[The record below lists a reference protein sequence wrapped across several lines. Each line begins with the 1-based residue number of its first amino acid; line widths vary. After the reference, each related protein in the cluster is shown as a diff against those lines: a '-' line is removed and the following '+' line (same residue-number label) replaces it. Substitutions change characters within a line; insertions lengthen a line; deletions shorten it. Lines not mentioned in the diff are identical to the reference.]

1 MEMFGRT
8 LGNYRIEALLGS
20 GRLGRVYRATHGS
33 LERPA
38 ALRIFHERLA
48 ADPAFREQL
57 LHRAAEL
64 VMLRHP
70 HLVEIYDA
78 GEADGLLYLAMEYC
92 AGGSIGRL
100 VREAAGSGEPVP
112 LETSLDLIDQA
123 TEGLEYAHSQGCVH
137 GAITP
142 NNLLLASENGR
153 QRLKIGDIGLSA
165 LGDGVAGGSR
175 AYRSPEQLRG
185 LEPDE
190 RSDVYALGAVLY
202 QLVTGRLPFGAHD
215 HGAANQPVADPP
227 SPRDLNPELPRPLE
241 EVILRCLAPRPENR
255 YGSAAK
261 LGIALRTLSSSSPAH
276 DAAVSELPLP
286 PLTSQYV
293 PRAAVRLIARDHRV
307 ALAPG
312 ETRQL
317 RVTVENA
324 GTATDEFLVA
334 IEPSPIVQ
342 TEELPRRVRL
352 DAEQQELVTLA
363 VTLDRESRV
372 VPGEYRLRILAH
384 AAMSETVND
393 TAFAAAVILPER
405 PGPLTIRQMG
415 ASSGGQREFQLDLFN
430 EGGTTAHYTLAAS
443 DPEHLLNYRFNADIV
458 TVEPGRSRTIVL
470 SVRDRRRRP
479 DGAPVQFLVVATP
492 ARGEPISATANFN
505 RPVGTGR
512 RLLPLLSGLA
522 AVLAVI
528 LIGTI
533 LALHVSGS
541 DGNNINA
548 QARSTGAATSG
559 AAVIP
564 AATPTAAP
572 SPTPAA
578 TPTAIATA
586 TPAATPT
593 PSTQTPLTV
602 RQVTTEKKAVALT
615 FSLASNDETAAK
627 LQAILAVLKQSN
639 IHATFGF
646 RGDWAEA
653 HPDLVKE
660 IVADGHQLVNAT
672 YDYQS
677 FTGESTQSGP
687 LSSSAIIEE
696 LTRDAQVIKQITGV
710 DMAPYYR
717 PPYGDTDTGNSTAV
731 ADAAAKAGYSVSVL
745 WSIDTES
752 WAEGRTVADMVAS
765 ANKAEPG
772 DIILFNI
779 TKAGG
784 NKDVDSLPQIIRD
797 LGDKGFQFAT
807 VKELV
812 GR

>member
-1 MEMFGRT
+1 MFGRT
-8 LGNYRIEALLGS
+8 LGNYRIEALLGP
-20 GRLGRVYRATHGS
+20 GRLGRVYRATHLA

-38 ALRIFHERLA
+38 ALKIFHEQFA
-48 ADPAFREQL
+48 ADPAFRERL
-57 LHRAAEL
+57 LHRVTEL
-64 VMLRHP
+64 ITLRHP
-70 HLVEIYDA
+70 HLVEIYEA
-78 GEADGLLYLAMEYC
+78 GEADGRLYLAMEFC
-92 AGGSIGRL
+92 PDGSIGRL
-100 VREAAGSGEPVP
+100 VREAAGSGDPVP

-123 TEGLEYAHSQGCVH
+123 TEGLEYAHNQGFVH
-137 GAITP
+137 GDITP
-142 NNLLLASENGR
+142 NNLLLTFEDDK
-153 QRLKIGDIGLSA
+153 QRLKIGDIGLSG
-165 LGDGVAGGSR
+165 LGDDAAHGSL
-175 AYRSPEQLRG
+175 AYRSPEQRRG
-185 LEPDE
+185 DEPDE
-190 RSDVYALGAVLY
+190 RSDVYALGVVLY
-202 QLVTGRLPFGAHD
+202 QLATGRLPFDSDAD
-215 HGAANQPVADPP
+215 HSDPP
-227 SPRDLNPELPRPLE
+227 SPRDLKPELSRPLE
-241 EVILRCLAPRPENR
+241 EVILRCLAERPDDR

-261 LGIALRTLSSSSPAH
+261 LGIALRTLSLFGPANG
-276 DAAVSELPLP
+276 AAERAVPFP

-317 RVTVENA
+317 RVMVENA
-324 GTATDEFLVA
+324 GSATDEFLVA
-334 IEPSPIVQ
+334 IEPSPVVQ
-342 TEELPRRVRL
+342 TEQVPRRVRL

-363 VTLDRESRV
+363 VSLDRESRV

-384 AAMSETVND
+384 AAMSDAVSD

-415 ASSGGQREFQLDLFN
+415 ASSGAQREYQLDLFN

-470 SVRDRRRRP
+470 SVRDRRRRS

-492 ARGEPISATANFN
+492 ARGEPLSATANFN
-505 RPVGTGR
+505 RPASGGY
-512 RLLPLLSGLA
+512 RLFPVLSGLA
-522 AVLAVI
+522 VVLAVV
-528 LIGTI
+528 LIGAI
-533 LALHVSGS
+533 FMLHLSGT
-541 DGNNINA
+541 DGNNTNA
-548 QARSTGAATSG
+548 LARSTGGATNSAG
-559 AAVIP
+559 VIP
-564 AATPTAAP
+564 AATPTSEP

-578 TPTAIATA
+578 SPTATAAATA
-586 TPAATPT
+586 PPTPT
-593 PSTQTPLTV
+593 PTSSTQTPLTV
-602 RQVTTEKKAVALT
+602 RQVTTDKRAVALT
-615 FSLASNDETAAK
+615 FSLASNNETPAK
-627 LQAILAVLKQSN
+627 LRAILAALKQAN

-653 HPDLVKE
+653 NPDLVKE
-660 IVADGHQLVNAT
+660 IVAGGHQLINAT

-687 LSSSAIIEE
+687 LSSAQVAEE

-717 PPYGDTDTGNSTAV
+717 PPYGDTDTRNSTAV

-752 WAEGRTVADMVAS
+752 WAEGRTVSDMVAS

-784 NKDVDSLPQIIRD
+784 NKDVDALPQIIRD
-797 LGDKGFQFAT
+797 LRDKGFSFAT

>member
-8 LGNYRIEALLGS
+8 LGNYRIESLLGS
-20 GRLGRVYRATHGS
+20 GRLGRIYRVTHVV

-38 ALRIFHERLA
+38 ALRIFHAQFA
-48 ADPAFREQL
+48 ADPAVRERI
-57 LHRAAEL
+57 LHQAAKL
-64 VMLRHP
+64 ITLRHA

-78 GEADGLLYLAMEYC
+78 GDVDGLLYLAMEFC
-92 AGGSIGRL
+92 ADGSVGRL
-100 VREAAGSGEPVP
+100 VREAAGSGEPLP

-123 TEGLEYAHSQGCVH
+123 TEGLEYAHNQGFIH

-142 NNLLLASENGR
+142 DNLLLTSEDGR
-153 QRLKIGDIGLSA
+153 QRLKIGDIGRFA
-165 LGDGVAGGSR
+165 LGDSAADGSL

-185 LEPDE
+185 LAPDE
-190 RSDVYALGAVLY
+190 RSDVYALGVVLY
-202 QLVTGRLPFGAHD
+202 QLVAGRLPFGAD
-215 HGAANQPVADPP
+215 GYVGVDPP
-227 SPRDLNPELPRPLE
+227 SLRDLKPDLSRPLE
-241 EVILRCLAPRPENR
+241 EVILRCLAQRPEER

-261 LGIALRTLSSSSPAH
+261 LGIALRTLSSSGPAH
-276 DAAVSELPLP
+276 DAAVSAAPLP

-324 GTATDEFLVA
+324 GSATDEFLVA
-334 IEPSPIVQ
+334 IEPSPVVQ
-342 TEELPRRVRL
+342 TEEVPRRVRL

-384 AAMSETVND
+384 AALSDAVSD
-393 TAFAAAVILPER
+393 TAFAAAVILPVR

-415 ASSGGQREFQLDLFN
+415 ASSGAQREYQLDLFN

-443 DPEHLLNYRFNADIV
+443 DPEHCLNYRFNADIV

-470 SVRDRRRRP
+470 SVRDRRHRP

-492 ARGEPISATANFN
+492 AIGEPLSATANFN
-505 RPVGTGR
+505 RPASGGR
-512 RLLPLLSGLA
+512 RLFPLLSGVA
-522 AVLAVI
+522 AVLAVV
-528 LIGTI
+528 LIGVI
-533 LALHVSGS
+533 FMLHLSGT
-541 DGNNINA
+541 DGTDTNA
-548 QARSTGAATSG
+548 QARSTGAATNS

-564 AATPTAAP
+564 AATPTATP
-572 SPTPAA
+572 SPTAA
-578 TPTAIATA
+578 ASPTAT
-586 TPAATPT
+586 ATPT

-602 RQVTTEKKAVALT
+602 RQITTDKRTVALT
-615 FSLASNDETAAK
+615 FSLASNDETPAK
-627 LQAILAVLKQSN
+627 LRAILATLKQAD

-653 HPDLVKE
+653 NPDLVKE
-660 IVADGHQLVNAT
+660 IVAGGHQLINAT

-687 LSSSAIIEE
+687 LSSTQVIEE
-696 LTRDAQVIKQITGV
+696 LTHDAQIIKQITGV

-717 PPYGDTDTGNSTAV
+717 PPYGDTDTGDSTAV

-779 TKAGG
+779 TTAGG
-784 NKDVDSLPQIIRD
+784 NKDVDALPQIIRD
-797 LGDKGFQFAT
+797 LGDKGFTFAT